1 MCFITVHPI
10 SFLGGSVR
18 SEAAYQARLIQKLKI
33 IFPGCFVLK
42 LDPSEDQGI
51 PDILILFESHWFA
64 LEVKASVNS
73 SIQPNQA
80 YYVNIFNEMSFAS
93 FISPET
99 ENEVLDELRR
109 ALG

>member
-1 MCFITVHPI
+1 MGRLV
-10 SFLGGSVR
+10 SLFLVRRLSMR
-18 SEAAYQARLIQKLKI
+18 SEAAYQARLIKKLKVL
-33 IFPGCFVLK
+33 FPGCFVLK

-64 LEVKASVNS
+64 LEVKAAINAPTR
-73 SIQPNQA
+73 PNQE
-80 YYVNIFNEMSFAS
+80 YYVHLFNEMSFAS

-99 ENEVLDELRR
+99 EREVLDELRR